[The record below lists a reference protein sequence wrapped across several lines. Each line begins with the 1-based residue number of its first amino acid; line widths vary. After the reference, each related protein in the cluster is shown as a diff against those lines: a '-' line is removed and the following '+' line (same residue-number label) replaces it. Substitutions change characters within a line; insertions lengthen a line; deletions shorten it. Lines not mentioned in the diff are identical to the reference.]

1 MTPRT
6 PPSRVVPRLLAV
18 LAAAALAGCGGGVWF
33 GIDGGFD
40 DDDDAP
46 TVALAASAPAAR
58 PGEVVQLVAA
68 ASDDFGVDHVAF
80 YRLEAAGGTT
90 LLGRDTAAPYTLDV
104 LVQAGTAGASYFAQ
118 AVDDVGQASDSAVV
132 SVTTLP

>member
-1 MTPRT
+1 MTPPT
-6 PPSRVVPRLLAV
+6 GPSPRLRPLLA
-18 LAAAALAGCGGGVWF
+18 LLAALALSGCGGGVWF
-33 GIDGGFD
+33 GIGDD
-40 DDDDAP
+40 LDDDDAP
-46 TVALAASAPAAR
+46 TVALAASVAAAR

-90 LLGRDTAAPYTLDV
+90 LLVRDTAAPYTLDV
-104 LVQAGTAGASYFAQ
+104 LVQAGTAGTSYFAR
-118 AVDDVGQASDSAVV
+118 AVDDGGQASDSAVV